1 MIYIVLPEKI
11 TMKKLILLFLPLFGF
26 GQMPAYYNGIDFNQT
41 GDALKNQLTTLISN
55 THTTELYYTS
65 SAYDTWD
72 ALKLTDLDPSDN
84 PNVFL
89 LYGYDAIPN
98 DAGDTVT
105 RDDRIRDE
113 SLSCHQS
120 GCTGLWNREH
130 VFPKSLATPP
140 LETDDP
146 GTGTDAHNLRACDGQ
161 MNSSRNNRPYE
172 DGSGTAGITPTYGN
186 WYPGDEWRGDVA
198 RMIMYMYVRYP
209 SQCAATA
216 VGVGS
221 ASYSNFGDMPN
232 IFLEWNEEDPVSQ
245 YEMNRNDI
253 LEGIQGNR
261 NPFIDNPYLAT
272 IIWNGPTAQDNWNVL
287 ATNDYV
293 QLETLKV
300 YPTVTSGIVHVS
312 NTAQTQYNY
321 AIVNSLGQQLTTGKT
336 SESIDLSNFEKGFY
350 FINLQLNTSQK
361 TFKVILK

>member
-1 MIYIVLPEKI
+1 MI
-11 TMKKLILLFLPLFGF
+11 KKLLLLLLPILCF
-26 GQMPAYYNGIDFNQT
+26 GQVPPYYNSIDLNLT
-41 GDALKNQLTTLISN
+41 GDALKNQLTDLITD
-55 THTTELYYTS
+55 THTTEIYYTS
-65 SAYDTWD
+65 SAFDVWD
-72 ALKLTDLDPSDN
+72 ALKQTDLDPSN
-84 PNVFL
+84 NSNVFL
-89 LYGYDAIPN
+89 IYGYDPIPN

-172 DGSGTAGITPTYGN
+172 DGIGNAGITPTTGN

-216 VGVGS
+216 VGIGS
-221 ASYSNFGDMPN
+221 TSYSNFGDMPN
-232 IFLEWNEEDPVSQ
+232 IFLEWNEEDPVSL
-245 YEMNRNDI
+245 YEMNRNDL
-253 LEGIQGNR
+253 LEGVQGNR

-272 IIWNGPTAQDNWNVL
+272 IIWNGPVAEDMWNIL
-287 ATNDYV
+287 GTDIFTPS
-293 QLETLKV
+293 EDLKI
-300 YPTVTSGIVHVS
+300 YPNVTSGVVYIK
-312 NTAQTQYNY
+312 NLTQNSCNY
-321 AIVNSLGQQLTTGKT
+321 TVIDSLGQQLMSGKT
-336 SESIDLSNFEKGFY
+336 SDKIDLSNFENGFY
-350 FINLQLNTSQK
+350 FINLQTGHNTKQ
-361 TFKVILK
+361 TFKVIRK

>member
-1 MIYIVLPEKI
+1 
-11 TMKKLILLFLPLFGF
+11 MKKLLLLLLLPLLGF
-26 GQMPAYYNGIDFNQT
+26 AQIPEYYNSIDFDTN
-41 GDALKNQLTTLISN
+41 GDVLKDQLTTLIDN
-55 THTTELYYTS
+55 THTTEIYYTS
-65 SAYDTWD
+65 SAFDAWD
-72 ALKLTDLDPSDN
+72 ALKQTDLDPSN
-84 PNVFL
+84 TSNVFL
-89 LYGYDAIPN
+89 IYGYDAIPYDN
-98 DAGDTVT
+98 GDTVT
-105 RDDRIRDE
+105 RDDRVRDE

-130 VFPKSLATPP
+130 VFPKSLAVPP

-161 MNSSRNNRPYE
+161 MNSSRNNRPYAN
-172 DGSGTAGITPTYGN
+172 GSGTAGILPTTGY

-216 VGVGS
+216 VGMGS

-245 YEMNRNDI
+245 YEINRNDL

-272 IIWNGPTAQDNWNVL
+272 KIWNGPAAQDNWNVL
-287 ATNDYV
+287 TTNDYEE
-293 QLETLKV
+293 LDKLKI
-300 YPTVTSGIVHVS
+300 YPTVTSESIYIS
-312 NTAQTQYNY
+312 NPAQVEYKY
-321 AIVNSLGQQLTTGKT
+321 ILINSLGQQLFTGK
-336 SESIDLSNFEKGFY
+336 SSNIIDLSTFEKGFY
-350 FINLQLNTSQK
+350 FVNLQLNNSQK
-361 TFKVILK
+361 TFKIILE

>member
-1 MIYIVLPEKI
+1 MKNILVL
-11 TMKKLILLFLPLFGF
+11 LLPLLSF
-26 GQMPAYYNGIDFNQT
+26 GQVPAYYNGVDFSQT
-41 GDALKNQLTTLISN
+41 GDALKSQLTTLITN
-55 THTTELYYTS
+55 THTTEIYYTS
-65 SAYDTWD
+65 SAFDAWD
-72 ALKLTDLDPSDN
+72 ALKQTDLDPSN
-84 PNVFL
+84 SSNVFL
-89 LYGYDAIPN
+89 LYGYDEIPY
-98 DAGDTVT
+98 DTGDTET
-105 RDDRIRDE
+105 RDDRVRDE

-130 VFPKSLATPP
+130 VYPKSLATPA

-172 DGSGTAGITPTYGN
+172 DGSGTAGITPTTGN

-221 ASYSNFGDMPN
+221 ASYSDFNDMPN
-232 IFLEWNEEDPVSQ
+232 VFLEWNEEDPVSQ

-253 LEGIQGNR
+253 LEGVQGNR

-272 IIWNGPTAQDNWNVL
+272 QIWNGPAAQDNWNLL
-287 ATNDYV
+287 ATNDYA
-293 QLETLKV
+293 QLEALKL
-300 YPTVTSGIVHVS
+300 YPTITSGIVHINNLS
-312 NTAQTQYNY
+312 SINY
-321 AIVNSLGQQLTTGKT
+321 TYTVVNSLGQQLITGGATK
-336 SESIDLSNFEKGFY
+336 SVDLSGFEKGFY
-350 FINLQLNTSQK
+350 FINLKLQTSQK
-361 TFKVILK
+361 TFKVILH

>member
-1 MIYIVLPEKI
+1 MYIVLPEKI
-11 TMKKLILLFLPLFGF
+11 TMKKLLLLFIPLFGF
-26 GQMPAYYNGIDFNQT
+26 GQAPAYYNGIDFNQT
-41 GDALKNQLTTLISN
+41 GDVLKNQLTTLITN
-55 THTTELYYTS
+55 THTTEIYYTS
-65 SAYDTWD
+65 SAFDAWD
-72 ALKLTDLDPSDN
+72 ALKQTDLDPSN
-84 PNVFL
+84 SANVFL
-89 LYGYDAIPN
+89 IYGYDAIPN

-105 RDDRIRDE
+105 RDDRVRDE

-172 DGSGTAGITPTYGN
+172 DGAGTAGITPTTGN

-209 SQCAATA
+209 SQCAASD

-221 ASYSNFGDMPN
+221 TSYSNFGDMPN

-245 YEMNRNDI
+245 YEINRNNI
-253 LEGIQGNR
+253 LEGVQGNR

-272 IIWNGPTAQDNWNVL
+272 IIWNGPTAQDNWNIL
-287 ATNDYV
+287 ATYDYE
-293 QLETLKV
+293 QLESLKL
-300 YPTVTSGIVHVS
+300 YPTVTTGIVTINNV
-312 NTAQTQYNY
+312 TQYEY
-321 AIVNSLGQQLTTGKT
+321 QYTLINSLGQQLLSGKSSDT
-336 SESIDLSNFEKGFY
+336 INLSSFEKGFY